1 MPSAKRF
8 SPAGTQFSKD
18 TAYSATTVYSLT
30 GDGSDGEG
38 SMRFAYNGGKEGATP
53 PNAYCRGVA
62 EADVTPPANSEV
74 GTVDTV
80 VQADASSD
88 LNLPASTATTVV
100 CGTRSLESEGAGL
113 VVRFATTTD
122 ETPQNNATAGNYTI
136 VEAGNGYAVDDT
148 VEIVGFPGS
157 RLDVASVNP

>member
-30 GDGSDGEG
+30 GDGSDGDG
-38 SMRFAYNGGKEGATP
+38 SMRFAYNGGKEGSTP
-53 PNAYCRGVA
+53 PNAYARGVA
-62 EADVTPPANSEV
+62 EADATPPASSEV
-74 GTVDTV
+74 AAIDGIT
-80 VQADASSD
+80 QADAADS
-88 LNLPASTATTVV
+88 LLLPASTATTVV
-100 CGTRSLESEGAGL
+100 CPTRSTSGEGAGL

-122 ETPQNNATAGNYTI
+122 TTPRNHASTYTI
-136 VEAGNGYAVDDT
+136 VHRGNGYADDDT

-157 RLDVASVNP
+157 ELTVNGIQ

>member
-30 GDGSDGEG
+30 GDGSDGDG
-38 SMRFAYNGGKEGATP
+38 SMRFAYNGGKEGSTP
-53 PNAYCRGVA
+53 PNAYARGVA
-62 EADVTPPANSEV
+62 EADATPPASSEV
-74 GTVDTV
+74 AAIDGIT
-80 VQADASSD
+80 QADAADS
-88 LNLPASTATTVV
+88 LLLPASTATTVV
-100 CGTRSLESEGAGL
+100 CPTRSTSGEGAGL

-122 ETPQNNATAGNYTI
+122 ATPRNHASTYTI
-136 VEAGNGYAVDDT
+136 VHRGNGYADDDT

-157 RLDVASVNP
+157 ELTVNGIQ

>member
-30 GDGSDGEG
+30 GDGSDGDG
-38 SMRFAYNGGKEGATP
+38 SMRFAYNGGKEGSTP
-53 PNAYCRGVA
+53 PNAYARGVA
-62 EADVTPPANSEV
+62 EADATPPASSEV
-74 GTVDTV
+74 AGIDGIT
-80 VQADASSD
+80 QADAADS
-88 LNLPASTATTVV
+88 LLLPASTATTVV
-100 CGTRSLESEGAGL
+100 CPTRTITGEGAGL

-122 ETPQNNATAGNYTI
+122 ETPQNHASAYTI
-136 VEAGNGYAVDDT
+136 IHRGNGYADNDT

-157 RLDVASVNP
+157 VLTVNQVQ

>member
-30 GDGSDGEG
+30 GDGSDGKG
-38 SMRFAYNGGKEGATP
+38 SMRFAYNGGKEGMTP

-62 EADVTPPANSEV
+62 EADATPPANSEV

-80 VQADASSD
+80 VQANASSD

-100 CGTRSLESEGAGL
+100 CGTRNIESEGAGL
-113 VVRFATTTD
+113 VVRFTTTTD
-122 ETPQNNATAGNYTI
+122 ATPQNHASTYTV

>member
-30 GDGSDGEG
+30 GDGSDGDG
-38 SMRFAYNGGKEGATP
+38 SMRFAYNGGMEGSTP

-62 EADVTPPANSEV
+62 EADATPPASSEAAA
-74 GTVDTV
+74 VDGVT
-80 VQADASSD
+80 QADASSD

-100 CGTRSLESEGAGL
+100 CPTRTITGEGAGL

-122 ETPQNNATAGNYTI
+122 TTPQNHASTYTI
-136 VEAGNGYAVDDT
+136 IHRGNGYADNDT

-157 RLDVASVNP
+157 ELTVNGIQ

>member
-30 GDGSDGEG
+30 GDGSDGDG
-38 SMRFAYNGGKEGATP
+38 SMRFAYNGGKEGSTP

-62 EADVTPPANSEV
+62 EADATPPASSEV
-74 GTVDTV
+74 AAVDGVT
-80 VQADASSD
+80 QADAADS

-100 CGTRSLESEGAGL
+100 CPTRSTSGEGAGL
-113 VVRFATTTD
+113 VVRFDTTAD
-122 ETPQNNATAGNYTI
+122 ATPQNNATAGNYTI
-136 VEAGNGYAVDDT
+136 IHRGNGYADNDT

-157 RLDVASVNP
+157 ELTVNQVQ

>member
-30 GDGSDGEG
+30 GDGSDGDG
-38 SMRFAYNGGKEGATP
+38 SMRFAYNGGKEGSTP
-53 PNAYCRGVA
+53 PNAYARGVA
-62 EADVTPPANSEV
+62 EADATPPASSEV
-74 GTVDTV
+74 AAIDGIT
-80 VQADASSD
+80 QADAADS
-88 LNLPASTATTVV
+88 LLLPASTATTVV
-100 CGTRSLESEGAGL
+100 CPTRSTSGEGAGL

-122 ETPQNNATAGNYTI
+122 ATPQNHADTYTI
-136 VEAGNGYAVDDT
+136 VHRGNGYADNDT

-157 RLDVASVNP
+157 ELTVNGVQ

>member
-30 GDGSDGEG
+30 GDGSDGDG
-38 SMRFAYNGGKEGATP
+38 SMRFAYNGGMEGATP

-62 EADVTPPANSEV
+62 EADATPPANSEV

-80 VQADASSD
+80 VQADASPD

-100 CGTRSLESEGAGL
+100 CGTRNTESEGAGL

-122 ETPQNNATAGNYTI
+122 ATPQNHADTYTI
-136 VEAGNGYAVDDT
+136 VHRGNGYADNDT

-157 RLDVASVNP
+157 ELTVNGVQ

>member
-30 GDGSDGEG
+30 GDGSDGDG
-38 SMRFAYNGGKEGATP
+38 SMRFAYNGGMEGSTP

-62 EADVTPPANSEV
+62 EADATPPASSEAAA
-74 GTVDTV
+74 VDGVT
-80 VQADASSD
+80 QADASSD

-100 CGTRSLESEGAGL
+100 CPTRTVTGEGAGL

-122 ETPQNNATAGNYTI
+122 ATPQNNATAGNYTI
-136 VEAGNGYAVDDT
+136 IHRGNGYADNDT

-157 RLDVASVNP
+157 VLTINGIQ

>member
-30 GDGSDGEG
+30 GEGDGGEG
-38 SMRFAYNGGKEGATP
+38 AMRFAYNGGMEGATP

-62 EADVTPPANSEV
+62 EADATPPASSEV
-74 GTVDTV
+74 AAVDDVT
-80 VQADASSD
+80 QANASSD

-100 CGTRSLESEGAGL
+100 CPTRSLDGEGAGL
-113 VVRFATTTD
+113 VVRFATTNAT
-122 ETPQNNATAGNYTI
+122 TPQNNATAGNYTI
-136 VEAGNGYAVDDT
+136 VERGNGYADNDR

-157 RLDVASVNP
+157 ILRVDGVQ